1 MIQNN
6 TKTPLHLPN
15 LNLGKAALNESL
27 SYTDNASDD
36 AYGLHLSS
44 QQTQAKY
51 KLMEVE
57 SENQALKNKIANLVS
72 TIDAK
77 DERIR
82 ELEMRL
88 EKQADTTCLFPK
100 N

>member
-1 MIQNN
+1 
-6 TKTPLHLPN
+6 
-15 LNLGKAALNESL
+15 
-27 SYTDNASDD
+27 
-36 AYGLHLSS
+36 
-44 QQTQAKY
+44 
-51 KLMEVE
+51 MEVE
-57 SENQALKNKIANLVS
+57 SENMALKNKIATLVS

-77 DERIR
+77 DEKIR